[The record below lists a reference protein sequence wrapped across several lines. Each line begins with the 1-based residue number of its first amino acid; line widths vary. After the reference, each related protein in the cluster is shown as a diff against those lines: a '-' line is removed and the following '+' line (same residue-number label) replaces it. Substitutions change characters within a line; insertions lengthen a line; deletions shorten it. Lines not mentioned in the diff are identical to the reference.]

1 MTIAVAT
8 RRRRR
13 TPDELRREAIAAA
26 RHLLATEGPAA
37 VTLQGV
43 AAELAMA
50 HGNITH
56 HFRSAANLQAA
67 LADEMVS
74 DILVAVRSGV
84 EHLRAGT
91 LDERDLVD
99 MVFDA
104 FETTGVA
111 RLLGWLAA
119 QNSPHLDGLYA
130 RLGDLAQEL
139 GAGDPPG
146 TRVAAADLPAIV
158 CEVVLAALGCGLMG
172 TPLARALGLPA
183 DTARQQAAAIL
194 AARRQG

>member
-1 MTIAVAT
+1 MTIAIET

-13 TPDELRREAIAAA
+13 APEEVKAEAIAAA
-26 RHLLATEGPAA
+26 RRLLAAEGPAA
-37 VTLQGV
+37 VTLQAV
-43 AAELAMA
+43 AAELGMA

-56 HFRSAANLQAA
+56 HFRSAANLQAM
-67 LADEMVS
+67 LADKMVG
-74 DILVAVRSGV
+74 DILKAVRSAV

-119 QNSPHLDGLYA
+119 QQSPHLDALYV
-130 RLGDLAQEL
+130 RLGGLAQEL
-139 GAGDPPG
+139 GAGDPAG
-146 TRVAAADLPAIV
+146 TWVAADDLPAIV
-158 CEVVLAALGCGLMG
+158 CDVVLAALGGGLIG
-172 TPLARALGLPA
+172 TRLSPALGLPA
-183 DTARQQAAAIL
+183 DYPRQQAAAQL
-194 AARRQG
+194 AARRKL